1 MSAITKNETT
11 TTLKT
16 NDNLKI
22 SQLIENELSK
32 QSSKP
37 FVSIEFYPPKKM

>member
-22 SQLIENELSK
+22 SQLIESELSK

-37 FVSIEFYPPKKM
+37 FVSI